1 MFTKLNTDLGLLIIR
16 IGISIMFMLHGWP
29 KISGG
34 VEKWEMIGSA
44 MKNIHITFAP
54 AFWGFMAALAEFGGG
69 MCLIAGFLYRPAL
82 AMLIFTMFIAA
93 FMHYAS
99 GDGFGGYSHA
109 VESIIVFIG
118 LFFAGT
124 GKYALKISRK

>member
-1 MFTKLNTDLGLLIIR
+1 MFTKFNTDLGLLIIR
-16 IGISIMFMLHGWP
+16 IGIGIMFMLHGWP

-82 AMLIFTMFIAA
+82 A